1 MYKFITVNPIP
12 APLGDI
18 LEVDSPVNQGI
29 RAETAM
35 ALAASKMLEAMEEV
49 SVEITRLNK
58 AAGETVFNPAA
69 TSMLRAAIA
78 KAKA

>member
-69 TSMLRAAIA
+69 TSMLRYAIA

>member
-1 MYKFITVNPIP
+1 MYKFITITPIP

-18 LEVDSPVNQGI
+18 LEADSPVNQGI

-35 ALAASKMLEAMEEV
+35 ALAAPDLLAVLEGIAGDSIAMRGFYEEFRAQ
-49 SVEITRLNK
+49 I
-58 AAGETVFNPAA
+58 
-69 TSMLRAAIA
+69 RAAIA